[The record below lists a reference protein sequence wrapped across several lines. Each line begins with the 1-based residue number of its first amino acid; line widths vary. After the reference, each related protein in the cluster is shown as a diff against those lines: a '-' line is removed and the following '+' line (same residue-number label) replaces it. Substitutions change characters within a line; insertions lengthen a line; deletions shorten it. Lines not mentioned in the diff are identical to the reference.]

1 MTATGTQSGRPVT
14 YTAAPAGVC
23 EATGENGARIDLV
36 GVGQCTVT
44 AHQAEYLPVFLRADD
59 VSRSFE
65 VAPADLT
72 ITADNKTRVY
82 GADEPTYT
90 ASVVGLANGDAKA
103 DLGDLTFAG
112 AAPDAGVGSY
122 VITVS
127 GATNPNYDITYATG
141 TEKVTPARL
150 TITADD
156 TTRVYGEDP
165 SPTRRRTTGSST
177 ETTRA
182 THRSPGHRRRARRG
196 RCRRVRHHGSG
207 ATNPNYAIDL
217 RDRNREGHPGTAD
230 DHGRGQDPGVR
241 RGRPGLHGVL
251 RRVRQRRRPRRGHR
265 SRDHR
270 RRPRRGRRRRL
281 PDSRRR
287 RGEPQLRHRVRRRNR
302 ARHPGT
308 PHHHRRRPEPGVRR
322 EGPGVH
328 RVVRRPGERGHPG
341 PVRRPEARR
350 DRRPAQGVGTTRS
363 RRPAPAT
370 PTTRST
376 TPRAR
381 RPSRRPR

>member
-90 ASVVGLANGDAKA
+90 ASVVGLASGDTKA

-156 TTRVYGEDP
+156 TTRVSARTP
-165 SPTRRRTTGSST
+165 RPTRRRTTGSST
-177 ETTRA
+177 ENDQGAVTRLQVTGGAPAGADVGEYDDQVSVRPAPTTPSPSSPEPR
-182 THRSPGHRRRARRG
+182 RSPGHG
-196 RCRRVRHHGSG
+196 
-207 ATNPNYAIDL
+207 
-217 RDRNREGHPGTAD
+217 
-230 DHGRGQDPGVR
+230 
-241 RGRPGLHGVL
+241 
-251 RRVRQRRRPRRGHR
+251 
-265 SRDHR
+265 
-270 RRPRRGRRRRL
+270 
-281 PDSRRR
+281 
-287 RGEPQLRHRVRRRNR
+287 
-302 ARHPGT
+302 
-308 PHHHRRRPEPGVRR
+308 
-322 EGPGVH
+322 
-328 RVVRRPGERGHPG
+328 
-341 PVRRPEARR
+341 
-350 DRRPAQGVGTTRS
+350 
-363 RRPAPAT
+363 
-370 PTTRST
+370 
-376 TPRAR
+376 
-381 RPSRRPR
+381 